1 MALSFNLAD
10 LVENAGD
17 HVPDRRAVVTAART
31 LTYADLEERAN
42 RLAAWLAAQGIGP
55 GDHVGCY
62 LYNGTEFIEAMLA
75 AFKLRAV
82 PINVNYRY
90 VKDELRYLFNDADLK
105 ALVHDAEFTAR
116 VEAVRDGVPTLQCA
130 LEVGGPGDDYEKAL
144 AASSRERVAIDR
156 SGDDHY
162 IIYTGGTTGM
172 PKGVVWRQEDAFFSC
187 FGGGD
192 YSRRNMVTHPDEMA
206 ERIGDPIV
214 FLPLAPLMHGAAQWT
229 VFAWLMLGGTNV
241 LTSSRPRT
249 DYAEVWRLITEE
261 KVMIL
266 TIIGDAVARPLIDEY
281 NAHRDRYDASSLFTI
296 GSGGAPLSPGGRAE
310 LAAMFPHVILADG
323 YGASET
329 GAQASSL
336 GDGRFSVFDDETL
349 VLNPETLVPIEPGS
363 GEEGRVARRGHIPLA
378 YYNDPEKTAATF
390 VERDGERWVLTG
402 DMATVLDDGT
412 IQLFGRGSMSINTG
426 GEKVFPEE
434 GEGILVG
441 HVDVYDAI
449 VVGLPD
455 DRWGERV
462 TAVVQ
467 RAPGSSVTEEELA
480 AHCKEKLAGYKVP
493 RSYVFVDAVQRSP
506 VGKADY
512 AWAKEAAMKVDR

>member
-1 MALSFNLAD
+1 VQFNLAD
-10 LVENAGD
+10 LWERVAD
-17 HVPDRRAVVTAART
+17 TVPDHEALVCAGRRLTFAEEDERATRLAHALAAR
-31 LTYADLEERAN
+31 
-42 RLAAWLAAQGIGP
+42 GVGP
-55 GDHVGCY
+55 GDHVACY
-62 LYNGTEFIEAMLA
+62 LYNSIEYLEVMLA

-90 VKDELRYLFNDADLK
+90 VEDELRYLFNDADLK
-105 ALVHDAEFTAR
+105 ALVHDAEFTPR
-116 VEAVRDGVPTLQCA
+116 VAAVRDGVPTLHTTI
-130 LEVGGPGDDYEKAL
+130 EVGGPADEYEKAL
-144 AASSRERVAIDR
+144 AASSPERIAIER

-192 YSRRNMVTHPDEMA
+192 FSRQNMVKRPEEMA
-206 ERIGDPIV
+206 ERIGDPVV

-241 LTSSRPRT
+241 LTPSRPRT

-261 KVMIL
+261 KVMIV

-281 NAHRDRYDASSLFTI
+281 NAHRDEYDASSLFTI
-296 GSGGAPLSPGGRAE
+296 GSGGAPLSSAGRDE
-310 LAAMFPHVILADG
+310 LAATFPHVILADG

-329 GAQASSL
+329 GAQATSL
-336 GDGRFSVFDDETL
+336 GGGKFAVMDDETL
-349 VLNPETLVPIEPGS
+349 VLNPDTLEPIAPGS
-363 GEEGRVARRGHIPLA
+363 PDEGRVARRGHIPLA

-402 DMATVLDDGT
+402 DVARVLEDGT
-412 IQLFGRGSMSINTG
+412 IQLLGRGSMSINTG

-434 GEGILVG
+434 VEGVLVG
-441 HVDVYDAI
+441 HEHVYDAI
-449 VVGLPD
+449 VVGVPD

-462 TAVVQ
+462 TAVVH
-467 RAPGSSVTEEELA
+467 ASGPVTEDELV
-480 AHCKEKLAGYKVP
+480 AHCKSKLAGYKVP
-493 RSYVFVDAVQRSP
+493 RSIVFVDAVQRSP

-512 AWAKEAAMKVDR
+512 PWAKQTATEVLG

>member
-1 MALSFNLAD
+1 MSLTFNLAD
-10 LVENAGD
+10 LTEAAVD
-17 HVPDRRAVVTAART
+17 RVPDRDALITPART
-31 LTYADLEERAN
+31 LAYAQLEERSN
-42 RLAAWLAAQGIGP
+42 RLAHALAERGVGP

-62 LYNGTEFIEAMLA
+62 MFNGTEFVETMYA
-75 AFKLRAV
+75 AYKLRAV

-90 VKDELRYLFNDADLK
+90 VEDELRYLFNDAELK
-105 ALVHDAEFTAR
+105 ALVHDAEFTPR
-116 VEAVRDGVPTLQCA
+116 VASVRDGVPTLTTT
-130 LEVGGPGDDYEKAL
+130 LEVGGEADEYEKAL
-144 AASSRERVAIDR
+144 ASSSPERVDVER
-156 SGDDHY
+156 SADDLY

-192 YSRRNMVTHPDEMA
+192 YSRRNMVTSPDEMP
-206 ERIGDPIV
+206 ERVAADPIV

-241 LTSSRPRT
+241 LTASRPRT
-249 DYAEVWRLITEE
+249 DYAEVWRLISEE

-281 NAHRDRYDASSLFTI
+281 NANRDAYDASSLFTI

-310 LAAMFPHVILADG
+310 LASTFPHVILADG

-336 GDGRFSVFDDETL
+336 GDGKFSVFDNETL
-349 VLNPETLVPIEPGS
+349 VLDVDTLTPIEPGS
-363 GEEGRVARRGHIPLA
+363 GAEGRVARRGHIPLA

-402 DMATVLDDGT
+402 DVATVLEDGT
-412 IQLFGRGSMSINTG
+412 IQLFGRGSMCINTG

-434 GEGILVG
+434 VEAVLVG
-441 HVDVYDAI
+441 HSSVYDAL
-449 VVGLPD
+449 VVGVPD
-455 DRWGERV
+455 QRWGERV
-462 TAVVQ
+462 AAVVQ
-467 RAPGSSVTEEELA
+467 P
-480 AHCKEKLAGYKVP
+480 
-493 RSYVFVDAVQRSP
+493 
-506 VGKADY
+506 
-512 AWAKEAAMKVDR
+512 